1 MTTRRNINN
10 KLNSST
16 IVSYTSSSDNRPLK
30 EPASRK
36 ETSLA
41 ISPQVQGKRNQAIA
55 LAEVNPEIPRLVMD
69 SASKA
74 VNQTGKLV
82 SHSGSHFIQMFSNF
96 TDRPGASS
104 VKKTIFSFVPLGINI
119 FAISRGLNGIKD
131 FLQGNPRQS
140 IGNFINATLLTLMSK
155 DFKHLALSQ
164 SSDESKKLI
173 TNSLLKLV
181 SFGVIEMSQQLDRGS
196 GRLTKLAP
204 TNSMKWGINNLFNDL
219 FSPIQGI
226 ISSALFG
233 RKNNQIAT
241 PDIEVGTD
249 PSAAFPRYTPFIK

>member
-10 KLNSST
+10 KLNSSA
-16 IVSYTSSSDNRPLK
+16 IVPYTSSSSNRVPK
-30 EPASRK
+30 ELTSRRD
-36 ETSLA
+36 TGLA
-41 ISPQVQGKRNQAIA
+41 VSPQVQEKRNQAIA
-55 LAEVNPEIPRLVMD
+55 LAEANPEIPKLVID

-74 VNQTGKLV
+74 VNRTGKLV
-82 SHSGSHFIQMFSNF
+82 SHSGSNFIQMLNNF
-96 TDRPGASS
+96 ADKPGTSS
-104 VKKTIFSFVPLGINI
+104 AKKTIFSFVPLGINV
-119 FAISRGLNGIKD
+119 FAISKGISAFKD

-140 IGNFINATLLTLMSK
+140 IGNFINAALLTLMSK

-204 TNSMKWGINNLFNDL
+204 TNSMQWGINNLFTDL

-233 RKNNQIAT
+233 RKNNQLAT
-241 PDIEVGTD
+241 PDIDVGGEL
-249 PSAAFPRYTPFIK
+249 SAAYSSKIE